1 MRDTAGCFVFAFSCF
16 SGDVTSLHSELR
28 AMLYGVKLC
37 VQRGIIPIH
46 VESDSLLLVR
56 MVRGELRVP
65 WFLRREFEELIAF
78 RHHLHAVTHC
88 FREVNRV
95 ADRLSNVGAD
105 SGSDRVYETLA
116 LLPLLVRG
124 DCQMDAWGMP
134 MVRRVRP

>member
-1 MRDTAGCFVFAFSCF
+1 M
-16 SGDVTSLHSELR
+16 
-28 AMLYGVKLC
+28 
-37 VQRGIIPIH
+37 
-46 VESDSLLLVR
+46 
-56 MVRGELRVP
+56 
-65 WFLRREFEELIAF
+65 
-78 RHHLHAVTHC
+78 
-88 FREVNRV
+88 